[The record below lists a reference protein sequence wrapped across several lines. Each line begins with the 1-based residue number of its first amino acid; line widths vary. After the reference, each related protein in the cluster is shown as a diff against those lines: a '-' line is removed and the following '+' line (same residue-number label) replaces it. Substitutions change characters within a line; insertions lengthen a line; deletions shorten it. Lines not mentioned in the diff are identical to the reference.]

1 MRNSLIAAALL
12 AAFGAST
19 SALAD
24 VTANVGLASEYSYRG
39 VSQSD
44 NNPALSGGV
53 DFAHASGLYLGAWA
67 STISWLEDTNVYSSS
82 KVELDL
88 YGGYKHQL
96 AADTV
101 LDVGVLRY
109 QYPGDRI
116 AGTVSPNTTEVYVA
130 GSYKMVTVKYS
141 HAVTNLFGFA
151 DSEDSTYLEANASFP
166 IADLFNLDLH
176 VGKQSVENNEA
187 FEYTDYKVAAT
198 KDFGIFTGSLA
209 YVGTT
214 GNLYDAAKDTAGED
228 LVKGRVV
235 VSLTKSF

>member
-19 SALAD
+19 PALAD
-24 VTANVGLASEYSYRG
+24 VSANVGLASEYSYRG

-53 DFAHASGLYLGAWA
+53 DYSHASGLYLGAWA
-67 STISWLEDTNVYSSS
+67 STISWLEDFGVYSSS
-82 KVELDL
+82 KVEVDL
-88 YGGYKHQL
+88 YGGYKFEVAPDL
-96 AADTV
+96 G

-116 AGTVSPNTTEVYVA
+116 AGQVSPNTTEVYVA
-130 GSYKMVTVKYS
+130 GTYKMVTVKYS

-176 VGKQSVENNEA
+176 VGKQSVENNGDA
-187 FEYTDYKVAAT
+187 DYTDYKVAAT
-198 KDFGIFTGSLA
+198 KDFGFLTGSLA
-209 YVGTT
+209 YVGTR
-214 GNLYDAAKDTAGED
+214 GNLYDGAKGTDGED

-235 VSLTKSF
+235 LSLTKSF